1 MWKIVH
7 CQDVVQQEILGG
19 VMISFNLLLEYGE
32 NIPPQMT
39 KAIPLHCLTREEVT
53 RVLERHKYWL
63 EIVGSANQ
71 IPSEDDV
78 NIGDDY
84 DNKDVDNDDFD
95 DDQITMEVAVLSKL
109 LT

>member
-1 MWKIVH
+1 M
-7 CQDVVQQEILGG
+7 ER
-19 VMISFNLLLEYGE
+19 ISLHKWQKQF
-32 NIPPQMT
+32 
-39 KAIPLHCLTREEVT
+39 HCLTREEVT

-78 NIGDDY
+78 DIGDDY
-84 DNKDVDNDDFD
+84 DNEDVDNDDFD

>member
-1 MWKIVH
+1 MKR
-7 CQDVVQQEILGG
+7 
-19 VMISFNLLLEYGE
+19 ISLHKWQKQF
-32 NIPPQMT
+32 
-39 KAIPLHCLTREEVT
+39 HCLTREEVT

-78 NIGDDY
+78 DIGDDY
-84 DNKDVDNDDFD
+84 DNEDVDNDDFD
-95 DDQITMEVAVLSKL
+95 DDQITMEVVVLSKL

>member
-1 MWKIVH
+1 
-7 CQDVVQQEILGG
+7 
-19 VMISFNLLLEYGE
+19 
-32 NIPPQMT
+32 MT
-39 KAIPLHCLTREEVT
+39 KEIPLHCLTREEVT

-63 EIVGSANQ
+63 EIVGSANE

-78 NIGDDY
+78 DISYIGDDY
-84 DNKDVDNDDFD
+84 DDEDVDNDDFD